1 MGHKYLFNTK
11 HIKFN
16 NSNIKHKIPFNYKTI
31 NKPSNNNI
39 FSRVKFNKPRGISV
53 RVIVFCLVSFSL
65 SVSISFFLCPPKI
78 RNIHQ
83 GSSRIVPLNCALLE
97 TLNLSLKNPA
107 ILAGTIPLLLQVSN
121 LVIHPVLAHIAGVS
135 IVRIVVSS
143 TCSIMTRH
151 GIVCPAQSLTDRG
164 IHSWGSILTTADTP
178 GNHTSLY
185 IGVRV
190 IFRGAHKGAS
200 SISFACVF
208 AIDSSCTDE
217 GIMELVLLSQP
228 GGSQLI
234 LALIVAHNWE
244 VNLLEDNLVLSCR
257 TKLVLAPPSGKAG
270 GSIKQFL
277 SLRKTDCVNMTG
289 EDYKVIVKIASIK
302 LWANIESLNI
312 SVLMRVWLSLVLS
325 VPLSTPDLQF
335 CRGLSELVH
344 TVPSSE
350 DNSWSNERASALV
363 EVHCLWPTSISTL
376 LLYRL
381 LMEDSAH
388 VGPFTKLGLRL
399 GESLDSYSKTIL
411 VPSSTFRSVL
421 DLGRWW
427 RNEVRIFTANIKEA
441 RAFAVFWSQTTKAIP
456 DINKPCSISDSKVRT
471 HILVI
476 QCSQHNSQ
484 KLCSLQQLLCL
495 LLVVLILGHNHWDT
509 YYLTPG

>member
-83 GSSRIVPLNCALLE
+83 RSSRIVPLNCALLE

-151 GIVCPAQSLTDRG
+151 GMVYPAQSLTDRG
-164 IHSWGSILTTADTP
+164 IHS
-178 GNHTSLY
+178 
-185 IGVRV
+185 
-190 IFRGAHKGAS
+190 
-200 SISFACVF
+200 
-208 AIDSSCTDE
+208 
-217 GIMELVLLSQP
+217 
-228 GGSQLI
+228 
-234 LALIVAHNWE
+234 
-244 VNLLEDNLVLSCR
+244 
-257 TKLVLAPPSGKAG
+257 
-270 GSIKQFL
+270 
-277 SLRKTDCVNMTG
+277 
-289 EDYKVIVKIASIK
+289 
-302 LWANIESLNI
+302 
-312 SVLMRVWLSLVLS
+312 
-325 VPLSTPDLQF
+325 
-335 CRGLSELVH
+335 
-344 TVPSSE
+344 
-350 DNSWSNERASALV
+350 ALV
-363 EVHCLWPTSISTL
+363 EVHCLWLTSISTL

-399 GESLDSYSKTIL
+399 CESLDSYSKTIL

-427 RNEVRIFTANIKEA
+427 RNEVRIFAANIKEA
-441 RAFAVFWSQTTKAIP
+441 RAFAVFWSETTKAIP
-456 DINKPCSISDSKVRT
+456 DINKSCSIS
-471 HILVI
+471 
-476 QCSQHNSQ
+476 
-484 KLCSLQQLLCL
+484 
-495 LLVVLILGHNHWDT
+495 
-509 YYLTPG
+509 Y

>member
-53 RVIVFCLVSFSL
+53 RVIVFCLVSLSL
-65 SVSISFFLCPPKI
+65 SVSISFFLFPPKI

-83 GSSRIVPLNCALLE
+83 RSSRIVPLNGALLKS
-97 TLNLSLKNPA
+97 LNLSLKNPA
-107 ILAGTIPLLLQVSN
+107 VLAGTIPLLFQVSN
-121 LVIHPVLAHIAGVS
+121 LVIHPVLTHIAGVS

-151 GIVCPAQSLTDRG
+151 GIVYPAQSLTDRG
-164 IHSWGSILTTADTP
+164 IHSWGSILTTANTP

-217 GIMELVLLSQP
+217 GIMELVLLSWP

-257 TKLVLAPPSGKAG
+257 SKLVLAPPSGKAG

-277 SLRKTDCVNMTG
+277 SLRK
-289 EDYKVIVKIASIK
+289 
-302 LWANIESLNI
+302 
-312 SVLMRVWLSLVLS
+312 RVWLSLVLS
-325 VPLSTPDLQF
+325 VPLSAPDLQF

-344 TVPSSE
+344 TVRSSE
-350 DNSWSNERASALV
+350 DNSRSNQRASALV
-363 EVHCLWPTSISTL
+363 EVHCLWLTSISTL
-376 LLYRL
+376 LLYGL

-427 RNEVRIFTANIKEA
+427 RNGVRIFAADVKEA

-456 DINKPCSISDSKVRT
+456 DINKPCSISDNSSIMALIVRYT
-471 HILVI
+471 
-476 QCSQHNSQ
+476 
-484 KLCSLQQLLCL
+484 
-495 LLVVLILGHNHWDT
+495 LIS
-509 YYLTPG
+509 

>member
-53 RVIVFCLVSFSL
+53 CVIVFCLVSLSL
-65 SVSISFFLCPPKI
+65 SVSISFFLFPPKI

-83 GSSRIVPLNCALLE
+83 RSSRIVPLNGALLKS
-97 TLNLSLKNPA
+97 LNLSLKNPA
-107 ILAGTIPLLLQVSN
+107 LLAGTIPLLFQVSN
-121 LVIHPVLAHIAGVS
+121 LVIHPVLTHIAGVS

-151 GIVCPAQSLTDRG
+151 GIVYPAQSLTDRG
-164 IHSWGSILTTADTP
+164 IH
-178 GNHTSLY
+178 
-185 IGVRV
+185 
-190 IFRGAHKGAS
+190 
-200 SISFACVF
+200 
-208 AIDSSCTDE
+208 
-217 GIMELVLLSQP
+217 
-228 GGSQLI
+228 
-234 LALIVAHNWE
+234 
-244 VNLLEDNLVLSCR
+244 
-257 TKLVLAPPSGKAG
+257 
-270 GSIKQFL
+270 
-277 SLRKTDCVNMTG
+277 
-289 EDYKVIVKIASIK
+289 
-302 LWANIESLNI
+302 
-312 SVLMRVWLSLVLS
+312 
-325 VPLSTPDLQF
+325 
-335 CRGLSELVH
+335 
-344 TVPSSE
+344 
-350 DNSWSNERASALV
+350 
-363 EVHCLWPTSISTL
+363 CLWLTSISTL

-427 RNEVRIFTANIKEA
+427 RNEVRIFAADVKET

-456 DINKPCSISDSKVRT
+456 DINKPCSISDNSSIMALIVRYT
-471 HILVI
+471 
-476 QCSQHNSQ
+476 
-484 KLCSLQQLLCL
+484 
-495 LLVVLILGHNHWDT
+495 LIS
-509 YYLTPG
+509 

>member
-53 RVIVFCLVSFSL
+53 RVIVFCLVSLSL

-83 GSSRIVPLNCALLE
+83 RSSRIVPLNCALLE

-151 GIVCPAQSLTDRG
+151 GIVYPAQSLTDRG
-164 IHSWGSILTTADTP
+164 IHSWGSILTTANTP

-185 IGVRV
+185 VGVRV

-200 SISFACVF
+200 SISFACVL

-217 GIMELVLLSQP
+217 GIM
-228 GGSQLI
+228 
-234 LALIVAHNWE
+234 E

-257 TKLVLAPPSGKAG
+257 SKLVLAPPSGKAG

-277 SLRKTDCVNMTG
+277 SLRKTDCSNMAG
-289 EDYKVIVKIASIK
+289 EDKV
-302 LWANIESLNI
+302 
-312 SVLMRVWLSLVLS
+312 
-325 VPLSTPDLQF
+325 F
-335 CRGLSELVH
+335 
-344 TVPSSE
+344 
-350 DNSWSNERASALV
+350 
-363 EVHCLWPTSISTL
+363 
-376 LLYRL
+376 
-381 LMEDSAH
+381 
-388 VGPFTKLGLRL
+388 
-399 GESLDSYSKTIL
+399 
-411 VPSSTFRSVL
+411 
-421 DLGRWW
+421 
-427 RNEVRIFTANIKEA
+427 
-441 RAFAVFWSQTTKAIP
+441 
-456 DINKPCSISDSKVRT
+456 
-471 HILVI
+471 
-476 QCSQHNSQ
+476 
-484 KLCSLQQLLCL
+484 
-495 LLVVLILGHNHWDT
+495 
-509 YYLTPG
+509 

>member
-53 RVIVFCLVSFSL
+53 SVIVFCLVSLSL

-83 GSSRIVPLNCALLE
+83 RSSRIVPLNCALLE

-151 GIVCPAQSLTDRG
+151 GIVYPAQSLTDGG
-164 IHSWGSILTTADTP
+164 IHSWGSILTTANTP

-185 IGVRV
+185 VGVRV

-200 SISFACVF
+200 STSFACVL

-217 GIMELVLLSQP
+217 GIMELVLLS
-228 GGSQLI
+228 
-234 LALIVAHNWE
+234 
-244 VNLLEDNLVLSCR
+244 CR
-257 TKLVLAPPSGKAG
+257 SKLVLAPPSGKAG

-289 EDYKVIVKIASIK
+289 GDKVFWGEEDCKVIVKIASIK
-302 LWANIESLNI
+302 LWVNIECLNI

-325 VPLSTPDLQF
+325 VPLSAPDLKF

-344 TVPSSE
+344 TVRSSE
-350 DNSWSNERASALV
+350 DNSRSNQRASALV
-363 EVHCLWPTSISTL
+363 EVHCLWLTSISTL

-399 GESLDSYSKTIL
+399 CESLDSYSKTIL

-441 RAFAVFWSQTTKAIP
+441 RAFAVFWSQTAKAIP
-456 DINKPCSISDSKVRT
+456 DINKPCSISDNSSIMALIVRYA
-471 HILVI
+471 
-476 QCSQHNSQ
+476 
-484 KLCSLQQLLCL
+484 
-495 LLVVLILGHNHWDT
+495 LIS
-509 YYLTPG
+509 

>member
-53 RVIVFCLVSFSL
+53 RVIVFCLVSLSL

-83 GSSRIVPLNCALLE
+83 RSSRIVPLNCALLE

-151 GIVCPAQSLTDRG
+151 GIVYPAQSLTDRG
-164 IHSWGSILTTADTP
+164 IHSWGSILTTAYTP

-208 AIDSSCTDE
+208 AIDS
-217 GIMELVLLSQP
+217 L
-228 GGSQLI
+228 
-234 LALIVAHNWE
+234 
-244 VNLLEDNLVLSCR
+244 R
-257 TKLVLAPPSGKAG
+257 TTWHCPAEPN
-270 GSIKQFL
+270 L
-277 SLRKTDCVNMTG
+277 SLPHPV
-289 EDYKVIVKIASIK
+289 
-302 LWANIESLNI
+302 ANISAIVSRLPA
-312 SVLMRVWLSLVLS
+312 SRDPVCS
-325 VPLSTPDLQF
+325 PL
-335 CRGLSELVH
+335 
-344 TVPSSE
+344 
-350 DNSWSNERASALV
+350 
-363 EVHCLWPTSISTL
+363 
-376 LLYRL
+376 Y
-381 LMEDSAH
+381 
-388 VGPFTKLGLRL
+388 
-399 GESLDSYSKTIL
+399 
-411 VPSSTFRSVL
+411 
-421 DLGRWW
+421 
-427 RNEVRIFTANIKEA
+427 
-441 RAFAVFWSQTTKAIP
+441 
-456 DINKPCSISDSKVRT
+456 
-471 HILVI
+471 
-476 QCSQHNSQ
+476 
-484 KLCSLQQLLCL
+484 
-495 LLVVLILGHNHWDT
+495 
-509 YYLTPG
+509 

>member
-83 GSSRIVPLNCALLE
+83 RSSRIVPLNCALLE

-151 GIVCPAQSLTDRG
+151 GIVYPAQSLTDRG
-164 IHSWGSILTTADTP
+164 IHSWGSILTTANTP

-289 EDYKVIVKIASIK
+289 EDKVFRGEEDCKVIVKIASIK
-302 LWANIESLNI
+302 LWVNIESLNI
-312 SVLMRVWLSLVLS
+312 SVLMRGWLRLGLR
-325 VPLSTPDLQF
+325 VPLSAPDLQF

-344 TVPSSE
+344 TVRSSE
-350 DNSWSNERASALV
+350 DTSRSNQRASALV
-363 EVHCLWPTSISTL
+363 EVHCLWLTSISTL

-427 RNEVRIFTANIKEA
+427 RNGVRIFAADVKEA

-456 DINKPCSISDSKVRT
+456 DINKPCSISDNSSIMALIVRYT
-471 HILVI
+471 
-476 QCSQHNSQ
+476 
-484 KLCSLQQLLCL
+484 
-495 LLVVLILGHNHWDT
+495 LIS
-509 YYLTPG
+509 